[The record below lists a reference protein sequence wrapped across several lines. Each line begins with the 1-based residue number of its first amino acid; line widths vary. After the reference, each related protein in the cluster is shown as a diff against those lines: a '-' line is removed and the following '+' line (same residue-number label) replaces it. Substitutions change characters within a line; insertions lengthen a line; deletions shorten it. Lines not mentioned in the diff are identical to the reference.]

1 MTAEGLRPV
10 KEVGMY
16 GKTAVMELFR
26 PKVGA
31 GRAGMEPCRL
41 RGAGWEC
48 PAPLEFAWS
57 GCFFGQGE
65 SKDLL
70 FILTAKYNACI
81 LEYKQNGDSIDI
93 ITRAHGNVQVRGN
106 AAPGMGIPF
115 PRDGFALLVQQG
127 VGFGLFCWWF
137 LAGCWIWDGSPAA
150 MGCVQSYSW
159 SL

>member
-31 GRAGMEPCRL
+31 GRAGMEPCPPG
-41 RGAGWEC
+41 RGGMGMSS
-48 PAPLEFAWS
+48 PS
-57 GCFFGQGE
+57 GICMVWVFFGQGE

-115 PRDGFALLVQQG
+115 PRDGFALLVQQR

-150 MGCVQSYSW
+150 TGCFQSCSW
-159 SL
+159 SP